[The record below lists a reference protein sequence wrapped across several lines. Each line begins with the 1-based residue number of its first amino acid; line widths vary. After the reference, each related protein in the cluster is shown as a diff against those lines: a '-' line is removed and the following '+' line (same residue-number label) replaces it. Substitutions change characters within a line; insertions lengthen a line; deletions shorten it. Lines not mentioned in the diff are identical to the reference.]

1 MVEKDNNSESLDLV
15 KSMRRFTGKKSYE
28 SLVQTFKNVNKN
40 VKYMVNLIK
49 FMMKFD
55 MSSQPWMNEMRA
67 TRSRTLKDID
77 FIKINLIDYLESDD
91 ENKVNWSD
99 DDY

>member
-1 MVEKDNNSESLDLV
+1 
-15 KSMRRFTGKKSYE
+15 
-28 SLVQTFKNVNKN
+28 
-40 VKYMVNLIK
+40 
-49 FMMKFD
+49 MKFD